1 MTNKPLIQC
10 LKDDLVE
17 LLAKYAD
24 QGITVGETIG
34 VLEMVKMDT
43 HIASTE
49 ETDDEAQQW

>member
-1 MTNKPLIQC
+1 MADKPLIQC
-10 LKDDLVE
+10 LQDDLVE

-49 ETDDEAQQW
+49 ETDDEVQQW